1 MGDTVQN
8 LSPGPALLWFP
19 VLLAVSVAV
28 GGQVLR
34 WARVPAAGPLE
45 GFVFAAATGLGL
57 LAYVLLAA
65 GLLGAYHRTAFL
77 LIVAAF
83 AFIGAPCA
91 VGQLS
96 ALGSRLSAGQRQV
109 LYPPRAE
116 SREPRAGAQRHAE
129 RLLALAAASVV
140 LYLAG
145 ATLVAALAPP
155 GGNDWDGLAY
165 HLAAPKVYLSH
176 GRIQF
181 IPYDS
186 HTNFPFT
193 MEMLYGLG
201 LALGGAPLAKLFH
214 WAAGCLTALAVAAFS
229 AAHLGRGEPGALAHP
244 SGRPPRLPAWA
255 PPLAAALFLSVPQVA
270 WEATTAYIDLGT
282 TLFQFLALYAVV
294 NQLSALGSRLSA
306 GTTTGPA
313 FIEPSTESREPRAG
327 LPLAGA
333 MSGWAMGT
341 KYTALIPFGFLLLA
355 AGVWA
360 WSAARREGRAAPP
373 VRAWCLMAL
382 LGVAVA
388 SPWYIRNVLWTHNP
402 VYPFFYRW
410 FPASVNW
417 TREAEDAYRME
428 QRSFGIGQTPA
439 DLVMAPWQ
447 TAMEGAAFFTVLSK
461 NAGQDTL
468 PRYAGT
474 VLGSVG
480 IALLGLLPLW
490 PFAVRV
496 DRRAAWLLA
505 YVGANFL
512 VWFWLTQQ
520 TRYLLPIL
528 APGSVAA
535 VAVLTG
541 LPHGFLRATAG
552 CFTAISL
559 LVNVVATQRLTIAPA
574 VPVVLGQESQEAFLS
589 RTLPDLYP
597 ALQFVNAL
605 PGDSRVAFLQEVR
618 GFYADRDYFWANPL
632 QHNLI
637 PYESFADGA
646 AMARFLRERLGITHV
661 LINRNFARGSEEEKW
676 YRLLQDAVRRG
687 ALVPLYDVRGVA
699 VYQIQ

>member
-1 MGDTVQN
+1 VT
-8 LSPGPALLWFP
+8 LL
-19 VLLAVSVAV
+19 
-28 GGQVLR
+28 
-34 WARVPAAGPLE
+34 
-45 GFVFAAATGLGL
+45 
-57 LAYVLLAA
+57 
-65 GLLGAYHRTAFL
+65 
-77 LIVAAF
+77 
-83 AFIGAPCA
+83 
-91 VGQLS
+91 
-96 ALGSRLSAGQRQV
+96 
-109 LYPPRAE
+109 
-116 SREPRAGAQRHAE
+116 
-129 RLLALAAASVV
+129 
-140 LYLAG
+140 
-145 ATLVAALAPP
+145 AALAPP

-176 GRIQF
+176 GRIHF

-214 WAAGCLTALAVAAFS
+214 WAAGCLTALAVAAFC
-229 AAHLGRGEPGALAHP
+229 AAHLGRGEPSASPLASP
-244 SGRPPRLPAWA
+244 RLRSAPAPCGRPPRRLPAWA

-282 TLFQFLALYAVV
+282 TLFQFLALYALV
-294 NQLSALGSRLSA
+294 NGVTQAPSAQHAARSTQHAA
-306 GTTTGPA
+306 GTTTGQNRFSSIVA
-313 FIEPSTESREPRAG
+313 SLRATPSPRAACRV
-327 LPLAGA
+327 PRAAFALAGA

-373 VRAWCLMAL
+373 VRAWCLLAL

-428 QRSFGIGQTPA
+428 QRSFGIGHTPA

-447 TAMEGAAFFTVLSK
+447 TAMEGAAFFTVWSK
-461 NAGQDTL
+461 KAGPDTL

-490 PFAVRV
+490 PFAARV
-496 DRRAAWLLA
+496 NRRAAWLLA
-505 YVGANFL
+505 YVGANAL
-512 VWFWLTQQ
+512 AWFWLTQQ

-535 VAVLTG
+535 VAVLTA
-541 LPHGFLRATAG
+541 LPHGFLRVAAG
-552 CFTAISL
+552 CFTAVSL

-574 VPVVLGQESQEAFLS
+574 VPVVLGQESQDAYLS

-597 ALQFVNAL
+597 ALQFVNML
-605 PGDSRVAFLQEVR
+605 PKDSRVAFLQEVR

-646 AMARFLRERLGITHV
+646 AMVKFMRERLRITHV
-661 LINRNFARGSEEEKW
+661 LINRNFARGSEEETW
-676 YRLLQDAVRRG
+676 YRLLHDAVQRG
-687 ALVPLYDVRGVA
+687 ALVPLYDARGVA
-699 VYQIQ
+699 VYRIQ

>member
-1 MGDTVQN
+1 MSDIVETA
-8 LSPGPALLWFP
+8 SPGLALLWFP
-19 VLLAVSVAV
+19 LLLAVTAAA

-34 WARVPAAGPLE
+34 WARVPATRPLE
-45 GFVFAAATGLGL
+45 GFVFATATGLGL
-57 LAYVLLAA
+57 LAYALLAA
-65 GLLGAYHRTAFL
+65 GLLGGFHRAAFL
-77 LIVAAF
+77 LLITAF
-83 AFIGAPCA
+83 AIFGAPHAARVVRASGRPRGILESAMDAGGPRSRVPGAGPGSRFERVLALTA
-91 VGQLS
+91 VGV
-96 ALGSRLSAGQRQV
+96 G
-109 LYPPRAE
+109 
-116 SREPRAGAQRHAE
+116 
-129 RLLALAAASVV
+129 

-145 ATLVAALAPP
+145 VTFLAALAPP
-155 GGNDWDGLAY
+155 AGNDWDGLAY

-214 WAAGCLTALAVAAFS
+214 WAAGCLTALAVAAFC
-229 AAHLGRGEPGALAHP
+229 AAPPGGGEPSAGARARFPREQHP
-244 SGRPPRLPAWA
+244 RGRSPRRLPAWA

-282 TLFQFLALYAVV
+282 ALFQFLALYALV
-294 NQLSALGSRLSA
+294 NGVTRWRGDA
-306 GTTTGPA
+306 GKRPPIA
-313 FIEPSTESREPRAG
+313 WWS
-327 LPLAGA
+327 LAGA

-355 AGVWA
+355 AGVWS
-360 WSAARREGRAAPP
+360 WSRTRGEEPVAPRA
-373 VRAWCLMAL
+373 RAWCLMAL
-382 LGVAVA
+382 LGVAIA

-428 QRSFGIGQTPA
+428 QRSFGIGHTPV

-447 TAMEGAAFFTVLSK
+447 TAMDGAAFFTVWSK
-461 NAGQDTL
+461 NARPDSP

-480 IALLGLLPLW
+480 ISLLGLVPLW
-490 PFAVRV
+490 PFAVGV
-496 DRRAAWLLA
+496 NRRAAWLLV

-512 VWFWLTQQ
+512 AWFWLTQQ

-528 APGSVAA
+528 APGAVAA
-535 VAVLTG
+535 VAVLAA
-541 LPHGFLRATAG
+541 LPQGFLRVSAG
-552 CFTAISL
+552 CFTAVSL

-574 VPVVLGQESQEAFLS
+574 VPVVLGQESPDAYLS
-589 RTLPDLYP
+589 RNLPDLYP
-597 ALQFVNAL
+597 ALRFVNTL
-605 PGDSRVAFLQEVR
+605 PPNSRVAFLQEVR

-637 PYESFADGA
+637 PYESFADGP
-646 AMARFLRERLGITHV
+646 AMARFLRDRLGITHV
-661 LINRNFARGSEEEKW
+661 LINRNFARGSEQETW
-676 YRLLQDAVRRG
+676 YRLLEDAVRRG
-687 ALVPLYDVRGVA
+687 TLVPLYDDHGVA
-699 VYQIQ
+699 VYEIR